1 MIYRFWYGDSD
12 TTCKTDAVKVPRVA
26 VGVSK
31 EGFDFESED
40 GSLAHIIF
48 MIAATDNGDNLHLK
62 TLSQLSSKL
71 MNEEFLNE
79 LLNSKTSREI
89 VSKLNNE
96 EIKSV

>member
-1 MIYRFWYGDSD
+1 
-12 TTCKTDAVKVPRVA
+12 
-26 VGVSK
+26 
-31 EGFDFESED
+31 
-40 GSLAHIIF
+40 